1 MLQFFLMRKF
11 WQILSV
17 LAALGLMHTW
27 MFAQNPSSS
36 SEVRI
41 VAEHKER
48 TKDMFRAWGQV
59 RVQYKEL
66 TLFADWVELNLETK
80 DVLARGNPVT
90 LHLPGETVSMLELQG
105 NLDSTEG
112 FLEKVYGE
120 VKPTLT
126 YAADSVERKNQD
138 LYHMKNVWFTSCSQ
152 PTPRWRFTASKANF
166 KKNDYMEMWNSVLY
180 LKKVP
185 VFYLPYFRYPLD
197 EERSTGFLMPNAGFN
212 GQKGFTYTQSFYWAL
227 RRNMDATFNLDYFSR
242 RGLGAAAEYR
252 YLFPKGTGGQLQL
265 YYFRFNE
272 QAQQEDENAYIVR
285 MNHTQPLPF
294 AFRLVADVD
303 YQSSFDFL
311 REFDNNFQRAVV
323 SNRSSQVYLS
333 RSWSYFNWNA
343 RVSRFETYYKQN
355 NRSIIR
361 INQPEMGFSASKI
374 RLISPL
380 YFSFSSGFN
389 SWEYGW
395 DKDYEAGTQRKS
407 QSFSFRPTLTLPFTS
422 IPWMTL
428 NASYTSNMNYYFQS
442 YAPDS
447 NKVVQEPLFTQNH
460 SFNTEFI
467 GPVFIKVFY
476 GKDGQPKLKHIL
488 EPTLQFAYDSPIS
501 TSDRII
507 TQRFFFRDYYVYYG
521 ITNHFMVKEER
532 GSRDLVTLRLGQR
545 FYYDPETSP
554 LQNYE
559 IDGETPQYSDL
570 EGSLRI
576 NPSSRYSLDFSAGFN
591 PYENSFSRLRMGL
604 NLGNPADDLF
614 MRVNWY
620 KSTDPFRQESAFA
633 RHQISFFTG
642 VKIPKL
648 SAEALAELD
657 YNIQQKE
664 LLYSAFSVVYHYQ
677 CIDFKADLRIFYF
690 RDKPEAQFSFSFEL
704 GNIGK
709 STDFL
714 GGLGF

>member
-27 MFAQNPSSS
+27 MFAQNPPSS

-166 KKNDYMEMWNSVLY
+166 KKNDYVEMWNSVLY

-389 SWEYGW
+389 
-395 DKDYEAGTQRKS
+395 
-407 QSFSFRPTLTLPFTS
+407 
-422 IPWMTL
+422 
-428 NASYTSNMNYYFQS
+428 
-442 YAPDS
+442 
-447 NKVVQEPLFTQNH
+447 
-460 SFNTEFI
+460 
-467 GPVFIKVFY
+467 
-476 GKDGQPKLKHIL
+476 
-488 EPTLQFAYDSPIS
+488 
-501 TSDRII
+501 
-507 TQRFFFRDYYVYYG
+507 
-521 ITNHFMVKEER
+521 
-532 GSRDLVTLRLGQR
+532 
-545 FYYDPETSP
+545 
-554 LQNYE
+554 
-559 IDGETPQYSDL
+559 
-570 EGSLRI
+570 
-576 NPSSRYSLDFSAGFN
+576 
-591 PYENSFSRLRMGL
+591 
-604 NLGNPADDLF
+604 
-614 MRVNWY
+614 
-620 KSTDPFRQESAFA
+620 
-633 RHQISFFTG
+633 
-642 VKIPKL
+642 
-648 SAEALAELD
+648 
-657 YNIQQKE
+657 
-664 LLYSAFSVVYHYQ
+664 
-677 CIDFKADLRIFYF
+677 
-690 RDKPEAQFSFSFEL
+690 
-704 GNIGK
+704 
-709 STDFL
+709 
-714 GGLGF
+714 

>member
-1 MLQFFLMRKF
+1 MLQFFLMEKF
-11 WQILSV
+11 WQILW
-17 LAALGLMHTW
+17 LMAALGLRPAW
-27 MFAQNPSSS
+27 IFSQNPTSS

-48 TKDMFRAWGQV
+48 TKDTFRAWGQV
-59 RVQYKEL
+59 RVHYKEL

-90 LHLPGETVSMLELQG
+90 LHLPGETVSMQELQG

-120 VKPTLT
+120 IKPTLT

-138 LYHMKNVWFTSCSQ
+138 LYHMEKVWFTSCSQ
-152 PTPRWRFTASKANF
+152 PTPRWRFAASKAKF
-166 KKNDYMEMWNSVLY
+166 KKNDYVEMWNSVLY

-197 EERSTGFLMPNAGFN
+197 EERATGFLMPNAGFN
-212 GQKGFTYTQSFYWAL
+212 GQKGFTYTQSFYWAM

-252 YLFPKGTGGQLQL
+252 YLFPKGIGGQLQL
-265 YYFRFNE
+265 YYFRFND

-333 RSWSYFNWNA
+333 RSWSYFNWNT

-361 INQPEMGFSASKI
+361 INQPEMGFSASKL
-374 RLISPL
+374 RLLSPL

-395 DKDYEAGTQRKS
+395 DQDYAAGTQRKS

-447 NKVVQEPLFTQNH
+447 KKVVQEPLFTQNH
-460 SFNTEFI
+460 SFNAEFI
-467 GPVFIKVFY
+467 GPVFIKVYY

-488 EPTLQFAYDSPIS
+488 EPTLRFAYDSPIA

-507 TQRFFFRDYYVYYG
+507 TQRFFFRDYYVFYG
-521 ITNHFMVKEER
+521 ITNHFMVKQDR
-532 GSRDLVTLRLGQR
+532 STRDLVTLQLGQR
-545 FYYDPETSP
+545 FYFDPETSP
-554 LQNYE
+554 LQNYQV
-559 IDGETPQYSDL
+559 DGAPPEYSDL
-570 EGSLRI
+570 ESSLRI

-591 PYENSFSRLRMGL
+591 PYESTFSRLRMGL
-604 NLGNPADDLF
+604 NLGNPTDNLF
-614 MRVNWY
+614 LRVNWY
-620 KSTDPFRQESAFA
+620 KSSDPFRQESAFA

-642 VKIPKL
+642 IKIPKL
-648 SAEALAELD
+648 STEAMAELD

-690 RDKPEAQFSFSFEL
+690 RDKPEAQFSLSFEL